1 MMIYSLYKICN
12 TIKVVVAIIV
22 LGYLGYMLYEF
33 AVNIPL
39 FIEKNTLF
47 DKVMEISKNIVIAV
61 YAIALI
67 DKASIDLEKYASEK
81 YEDYTIG
88 LILSYS
94 GKIDINQLATKLN
107 LDSASLK
114 DLIIRINKKSKRYK
128 LIISE
133 NTVEIQPK

>member
-1 MMIYSLYKICN
+1 MIYSLYKICN
-12 TIKVVVAIIV
+12 IIKVVVAIIV
-22 LGYLGYMLYEF
+22 LGYLGYILYEF

-39 FIEKNTLF
+39 FIGKNALF

>member
-1 MMIYSLYKICN
+1 
-12 TIKVVVAIIV
+12 
-22 LGYLGYMLYEF
+22 MLYEF